1 MIKKNPFKAAIKNI
15 VYVTLLLRNSKS
27 MIKTLKGAISLETFK
42 QHLIMSTEQRT
53 PSEEILSQKVINRHK
68 IANA

>member
-1 MIKKNPFKAAIKNI
+1 
-15 VYVTLLLRNSKS
+15 

-53 PSEEILSQKVINRHK
+53 PSEEILSQKVIHRHK
-68 IANA
+68 LVNA